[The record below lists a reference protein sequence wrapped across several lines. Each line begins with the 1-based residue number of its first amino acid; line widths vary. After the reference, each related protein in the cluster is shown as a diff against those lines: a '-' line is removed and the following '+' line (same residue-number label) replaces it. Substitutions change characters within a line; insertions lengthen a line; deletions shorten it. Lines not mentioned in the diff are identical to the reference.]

1 MTRQKLNNKLISEDI
16 ENLSIANLRKA
27 YRRYKKT
34 TSQFRNKNVRDPFDH
49 IDFEINLSSELRE
62 IKAQIEKG
70 NYHPKRPMV
79 HFSPK
84 TKGISRP
91 TVSLHIEDVIV
102 YRFCVEQIDEEI
114 IALTRQKNIH
124 GGVMASPTPEPE
136 DGEYYEKWFDDWL
149 AHNTAVYNA
158 LKRQKYI
165 ATTDISSYFDNVEVE
180 VLVEFLKEVIKDKQ
194 NLVSL
199 LGYFLNGVKLRYGYR
214 TKLNTGLVQD
224 DSDSS
229 RILAYFYLH
238 PHDIRMIEFTKSV
251 GGHFFRYVDDMNVVV
266 KTKTDA
272 KQALKHLTDS
282 LRKLGLMA
290 SIEKTTIATRD
301 EAIKAMLRDENGKL
315 QELDEEIHTVLN
327 NGKRRADVCEK
338 LEALY
343 AEFKAGG
350 LEADPAWIK
359 LLRRFYTM
367 ATRLSCDF
375 LFEDLEKHLVDYP
388 SLISNRKIQ
397 RYFIANQKS
406 SKFSDAV
413 DILISYIDSPEN
425 LYPQA
430 ETEALETLNA
440 IDLGK
445 LPLVTQV
452 KVQDVAQ
459 RLFDAGKKSPRPL
472 KPLSEFAHGMA
483 AYLLYKCET
492 TKNEDIAKIYI
503 SDYDLPEYTRKC
515 FAIVALTCKKTTVR
529 KQVMSRLQT
538 ETSAEMKRLAYFV
551 SNLGQLKTTG
561 TVKKYKNATKFY
573 LYVDEWK
580 DAAGITHKK
589 EITMHYLPIR
599 VKLLRDI
606 LKIYK

>member
-1 MTRQKLNNKLISEDI
+1 MAREKLNNKLISKNI

-27 YRRYKKT
+27 YKRYKKT

-49 IDFEINLSSELRE
+49 IDFEINLSSELGE

-102 YRFCVEQIDEEI
+102 YRFCVEQIDDEI

-149 AHNTAVYNA
+149 AHNTAVYKA

-194 NLVSL
+194 NLISL

-238 PHDIRMIEFTKSV
+238 PHDIRMIDFTKSV

-266 KTKTDA
+266 KTRTDA

-282 LRKLGLMA
+282 LRELGLMA
-290 SIEKTTIATRD
+290 SIEKTTIATRE

-315 QELDEEIHTVLN
+315 QDLDDEIHEVLN
-327 NGKRRADVCEK
+327 NGRRRGSVCDK
-338 LEALY
+338 LESLY
-343 AEFKAGG
+343 GEFKAAG

-359 LLRRFYTM
+359 LLRRFYTL

-375 LFEDLEKHLVDYP
+375 LFDDLEKHLVDYP

-397 RYFIANQKS
+397 RYFVANRKS
-406 SKFSDAV
+406 LKLKGAV
-413 DILISYIDSPEN
+413 DTLASYLDSAEN

-430 ETEALETLNA
+430 ETEALEALNA
-440 IDLGK
+440 IDVAK
-445 LPLVTQV
+445 LPLATQV
-452 KVQDVAQ
+452 KLQDIAQ
-459 RLFDAGKKSPRPL
+459 RLVDAGKKSPRPL
-472 KPLSEFAHGMA
+472 KPLSEFGHGMA
-483 AYLLYKCET
+483 AYLLYKCDS
-492 TKNEDIAKIYI
+492 TKNEEIAKIYL

-515 FAIVALTCKKTTVR
+515 FAIVALTYNNRTIR
-529 KQVMSRLQT
+529 KQVLSRLQS
-538 ETSAEMKRLAYFV
+538 ETSNEMKRLSYLV
-551 SNLGQLKTTG
+551 SNLKQLRSTS

-580 DAAGITHKK
+580 DEKNVTHKK
-589 EITMHYLPIR
+589 EITMHYMPIR